1 MNKFCQSSDCDL
13 KLLSIVLLLVI
24 SFKSNGQLMNG
35 RNWIYSKVNYR
46 ISPNNSTFITNSL
59 PRGGGLVYRDG
70 KEYNYFV
77 FWTSILN
84 NSPSPL
90 EIQIKFPS
98 LNFFNSNKSHF
109 IATLTR
115 AKMTSEKVQ
124 MFDYGLTDMSSLLN
138 VESNQLKYLNNR
150 IASQKEYLFYVPVF
164 ISKTKWPV
172 RAEFL
177 LKGKQL
183 FYKIAAG
190 TDTVIVPCG
199 GITFLHE

>member
-1 MNKFCQSSDCDL
+1 
-13 KLLSIVLLLVI
+13 
-24 SFKSNGQLMNG
+24 MNG
-35 RNWIYSKVNYR
+35 RNWIYSKVNYSV
-46 ISPNNSTFITNSL
+46 SPDNSTFITNSL
-59 PRGGGLVYRDG
+59 PRGGGVVYHKG

-84 NSPSPL
+84 NSPSTL

-109 IATLTR
+109 IATLTK
-115 AKMTSEKVQ
+115 AKMTSEKIQ
-124 MFDYGLTDMSSLLN
+124 EFDYGLTDIPSLLK
-138 VESNQLKYLNNR
+138 VESNQLKQLTNR
-150 IASQKEYLFYVPVF
+150 ISSQKEILFYVPVF

-172 RAEFL
+172 RAEL
-177 LKGKQL
+177 ILKDKQL

-199 GITFLHE
+199 GINFLKK